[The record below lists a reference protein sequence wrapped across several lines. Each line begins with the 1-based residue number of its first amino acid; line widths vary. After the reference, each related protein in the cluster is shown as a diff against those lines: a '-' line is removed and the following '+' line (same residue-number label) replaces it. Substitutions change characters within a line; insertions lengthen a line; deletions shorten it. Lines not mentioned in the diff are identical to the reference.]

1 MGLLRAVLRLGG
13 DKVNI
18 QTTTPVLSVSSTEGV
33 NIVSTASRGA
43 IRAKKVVYATNAY
56 TFGLVP
62 EYAPSIIPAKG
73 IVAHISTPGG
83 KKPPLLSQTYILRPD
98 ASDGADYMIVRPDGS
113 IIIGGAHQIHTF
125 PEKGAAGNA
134 EWFGNVDDSSLIE
147 STKAYWDGYM
157 QRYFHGWEDTD
168 AKVEKLW
175 TGSASLLSYQTD
187 DNIQMLT
194 SEVMGYS
201 SDSAPHIGQ
210 VPSRPNQFIAAGFN
224 GHGMPVIF
232 LSTKGLADMILHN
245 TAYAQTGLPRIYKT
259 SAERLEAARIGK
271 EGGDILHFEQ

>member
-33 NIVSTASRGA
+33 HIVNTSRGT
-43 IRAKKVVYATNAY
+43 IRAKKVVYTTNAY

-73 IVAHISTPGG
+73 IVAHISVADG
-83 KKPPLLSQTYILRPD
+83 KRPPLLSQTYILRPD

-125 PEKGAAGNA
+125 PEKGPQGNA
-134 EWFGNVDDSSLIE
+134 EWYGNVDDSSLID
-147 STKAYWDGYM
+147 STREYWDGYM

-175 TGSASLLSYQTD
+175 TGST
-187 DNIQMLT
+187 
-194 SEVMGYS
+194 
-201 SDSAPHIGQ
+201 
-210 VPSRPNQFIAAGFN
+210 FF
-224 GHGMPVIF
+224 F
-232 LSTKGLADMILHN
+232 LSNLSHT
-245 TAYAQTGLPRIYKT
+245 
-259 SAERLEAARIGK
+259 
-271 EGGDILHFEQ
+271 

>member
-1 MGLLRAVLRLGG
+1 MGLLHAVLRLGG

-33 NIVSTASRGA
+33 HIVNTSRGT
-43 IRAKKVVYATNAY
+43 IRAKKVVYTTNAY

-73 IVAHISTPGG
+73 IVAHISVADG
-83 KKPPLLSQTYILRPD
+83 KRPPLLSQTYILRPD

-125 PEKGAAGNA
+125 PEKGAQGNA
-134 EWFGNVDDSSLIE
+134 EWYGNIDDSSLID
-147 STKAYWDGYM
+147 STREYWDGYM

-175 TGSASLLSYQTD
+175 TGSTFFLLPNLS
-187 DNIQMLT
+187 
-194 SEVMGYS
+194 
-201 SDSAPHIGQ
+201 HISGI
-210 VPSRPNQFIAAGFN
+210 VVS
-224 GHGMPVIF
+224 
-232 LSTKGLADMILHN
+232 
-245 TAYAQTGLPRIYKT
+245 
-259 SAERLEAARIGK
+259 
-271 EGGDILHFEQ
+271 